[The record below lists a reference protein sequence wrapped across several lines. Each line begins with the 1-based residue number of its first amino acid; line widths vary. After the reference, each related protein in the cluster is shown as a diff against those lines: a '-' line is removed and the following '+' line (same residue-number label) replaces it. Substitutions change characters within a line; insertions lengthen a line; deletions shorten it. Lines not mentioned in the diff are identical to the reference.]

1 MVEWMMYL
9 KTKGIVDVI
18 RQKHNYFNY
27 MSFKCIKGKGRD
39 EKLDDRDE
47 ELSKKSLFRRK
58 YIDYYNNLKR
68 LDNKENMG
76 ILFFESKMDKEN
88 KFLNI
93 RNNSNKVKKKSNIN
107 IGNIF
112 NWHINDI
119 KGRKISNRL
128 INPHYFFTDR
138 YIEKSMPSQLKSW
151 TSSVYNF
158 VNNDR
163 ITNQYLDIFTSKFI
177 KLFFN
182 IKYLKRKNVWN
193 IQLNDGFKIMVD
205 LNLINDIN
213 TVIGYTAKRTSL
225 AVRKMVSFPRVFLG
239 FDWVK
244 EQIKRSVYFSKILEL
259 KKSDIF
265 GGYTPKTQIYFRRL
279 RRILLSKPLF
289 KHTSYNLVI
298 DLFLFNNK
306 GYKFRMVKNLL
317 LRRSTY
323 KYMYSMYSNCYE
335 KVQETINRPR
345 FFYMNIINPG
355 TFNYYK
361 RIVNYYRALIVRK
374 PFGLYLLLWL
384 LQLKIIS
391 NQNIESIKKVFLNNN
406 VSFIKNLNL
415 DLNSSNI
422 DKSSVNVLKKGLYK
436 NKIKRYNKF
445 INKKRH
451 ISYIPLK
458 INIRQTSVLYN
469 VDKKVVHPTFYESNL
484 DSKKKVKKLSR
495 NKKSQYIIYKKYFA
509 DLERRSH
516 KPVDLNSLTLWSNDN
531 LGQNYKTPLGI
542 INEYGIIDKKKNKGK
557 NNFLYKNSKKK
568 YSFKDKRMN
577 DLSIDKLFLKKNE
590 NPKFY
595 FNKIKKRNKFN
606 DDYFNNR
613 NIQGHI
619 HIDSSYPFNDK
630 DSQFNENNIVNTTS
644 QNELSVNIKENIVE
658 PVKIDLNKVEFIN
671 KIYHYYKENED
682 MSYILF
688 TSFYQK
694 KIFFILNNIYDLK
707 KDKTIFSDFKPKF
720 NLNNRNIY
728 GEWNSNRE
736 VINKV
741 NHEIY
746 SIVRSKSLANI
757 KEKPIKNNGLWNGSD
772 NTIVNLLSKYVG
784 SIKGIGLE
792 YPNFDFKFLFNKI
805 NKFRKFGNIWYLM
818 YFFNIIQKEFN
829 SVSKDVLIPKIQ
841 EVIPY
846 YYKDNKNILF
856 PNRMSSINLDTGIG
870 VITLNPL
877 SAFYLNDREN
887 ELNLNMGYNEKLFKP
902 YYRYMIPYLFVKYYN
917 IFISNLG
924 SFPLLNLKFFE
935 RNIKMN
941 NFDYISIMVYKYISV
956 KILLDLLH
964 YNYRSMIRLKTKFY
978 YLNKLRLYETKFKRM
993 NINSWRTGVKY
1004 IKKLRKTRK
1013 KHWVRLHKFTSFFFN
1028 LIVKNAELDT
1038 NRKIFVPFVLYLED
1052 ILYTIYGKWAII
1064 RLWPLKKFLLSSYIL
1079 AHRVLLLIIWR
1090 RKAKRHQ
1097 YHFLSMTTR
1106 LISGIRA
1113 LQLKRAYEEYLENIS
1128 KWPQKLIWIM
1138 KDGKDAGHL
1147 NYNSLEFFLEKKKKK
1162 LKHSFTLNT
1171 YILTK
1176 QNLSLIWSPLDRY
1189 IDAFNKNRDVLKRW
1203 KRKKINSNK
1212 INKVQFVY
1220 YWLRPLKHYIRKLTR
1235 NTDISG
1241 IKFRIAGRPGIRRN
1255 NLRSLYKNKF
1265 FGNFLGPY
1273 FKTREMLKRKSIS
1286 TPRLR
1291 GYVKSNIDYAL
1302 SISNTKNGSISLKV
1316 WISSLISSDVHELL
1330 LYLIQVKDLYT
1341 QIIDRYYKVNYKLAN
1356 LDLIKST
1363 DIMKYVKKTN
1373 DSKGKSFSY
1382 RVWKRTW
1389 RWKKKGK

>member
-1 MVEWMMYL
+1 MIYL
-9 KTKGIVDVI
+9 KTKGIVDVV
-18 RQKHNYFNY
+18 RQKHNYLNY
-27 MSFKCIKGKGRD
+27 MSFKSIKGKGRD
-39 EKLDDRDE
+39 QQFHDRDE
-47 ELSKKSLFRRK
+47 ELSQKNLFRRK

-76 ILFFESKMDKEN
+76 IQFFETKVDKQN
-88 KFLNI
+88 NFLNI
-93 RNNSNKVKKKSNIN
+93 RNKYNKVKKKSNIN
-107 IGNIF
+107 LRNIF

-138 YIEKSMPSQLKSW
+138 YVEKSMPSQLKSW
-151 TSSVYNF
+151 TSSIYNF
-158 VNNDR
+158 VKNDR
-163 ITNQYLDIFTSKFI
+163 IVNHYLDIFTSKFI

-225 AVRKMVSFPRVFLG
+225 AVRKLVSFPRVFLG
-239 FDWVK
+239 FEWVK
-244 EQIKRSVYFSKILEL
+244 EQIKRSVYFNKILEM

-265 GGYTPKTQIYFRRL
+265 GGYMPKTQIYFRRL

-323 KYMYSMYSNCYE
+323 KYMYSMYSDCYN
-335 KVQETINRPR
+335 KIQETINRPR
-345 FFYMNIINPG
+345 FFYINIINPG

-384 LQLKIIS
+384 LQLKFIS
-391 NQNIESIKKVFLNNN
+391 NLNMESIKKVYLDNNL
-406 VSFIKNLNL
+406 SFIKNFNL
-415 DLNSSNI
+415 DWNSSNR
-422 DKSSVNVLKKGLYK
+422 DKSSVIVLKKGLYN
-436 NKIKRYNKF
+436 NKTKRYSKL

-451 ISYIPLK
+451 ISYLPLK
-458 INIRQTSVLYN
+458 VNIKQTSVLYN
-469 VDKKVVHPTFYESNL
+469 VDKKVVHPTFDDINL

-516 KPVDLNSLTLWSNDN
+516 EPVDLNSLTLWSKDN
-531 LGQNYKTPLGI
+531 LGKIYKTPLGN
-542 INEYGIIDKKKNKGK
+542 INEYDILDKKKKGGK
-557 NNFLYKNSKKK
+557 NKFSYKNSKRK
-568 YSFKDKRMN
+568 N
-577 DLSIDKLFLKKNE
+577 DFSIDKLFLKKNE

-595 FNKIKKRNKFN
+595 FNKIKKWNKFKDESLN
-606 DDYFNNR
+606 YG
-613 NIQGHI
+613 NIQEHI
-619 HIDSSYPFNDK
+619 HNDSSYQFNDK
-630 DSQFNENNIVNTTS
+630 DSQFNENKIVNTTN
-644 QNELSVNIKENIVE
+644 QNELSINKKESIVE
-658 PVKIDLNKVEFIN
+658 PVNIYLNKVEFIN
-671 KIYHYYKENED
+671 KIYDNYKENED
-682 MSYILF
+682 MSYILL

-694 KIFFILNNIYDLK
+694 KENKYSNNYESK
-707 KDKTIFSDFKPKF
+707 KDKRMFSDFKPKF
-720 NLNNRNIY
+720 NINNRYIN
-728 GEWNSNRE
+728 GERNSNRE
-736 VINKV
+736 LINKI

-746 SIVRSKSLANI
+746 SILRSKSLASI
-757 KEKPIKNNGLWNGSD
+757 KEKPINYKGLWNGND
-772 NTIVNLLSKYVG
+772 NTIIGLLSNYVG
-784 SIKGIGLE
+784 SVKGIGLE
-792 YPNFDFKFLFNKI
+792 YQNLDFKFLFNKI

-829 SVSKDVLIPKIQ
+829 SVSKDVLIPNIH

-846 YYKDNKNILF
+846 SHKENKNIFF
-856 PNRMSSINLDTGIG
+856 PNIMSSINLDTGIG
-870 VITLNPL
+870 IITLNPI

-924 SFPLLNLKFFE
+924 SFPLLNVIFSE
-935 RNIKMN
+935 RSIKRN
-941 NFDYISIMVYKYISV
+941 NFDYSSIMIYKYISV

-964 YNYRSMIRLKTKFY
+964 YNYRSLIRLKTKFY

-1013 KHWVRLHKFTSFFFN
+1013 KHWVRLHKLTSFFFD
-1028 LIVKNAELDT
+1028 LIIKNAELDT
-1038 NRKIFVPFVLYLED
+1038 NRKIFVPFVIYLED

-1097 YHFLSMTTR
+1097 YHFLTMTTR

-1128 KWPQKLIWIM
+1128 KWPQKLIFIM

-1147 NYNSLEFFLEKKKKK
+1147 NYNSLEFFFEKKKKK

-1189 IDAFNKNRDVLKRW
+1189 FDAFNKNKDVVKRW
-1203 KRKKINSNK
+1203 KRKKINSNM

-1255 NLRSLYKNKF
+1255 NLRSLYKNRF

-1302 SISNTKNGSISLKV
+1302 SIAKTKNGSISFKV

-1341 QIIDRYYKVNYKLAN
+1341 QIIDRYYNVNSKLTN

-1363 DIMKYVKKTN
+1363 DKMKYVKKTN
-1373 DSKGKSFSY
+1373 YSNKRLLSY
-1382 RVWKRTW
+1382 RVWKRAW
-1389 RWKKKGK
+1389 RRKKVNRIT